1 MYKTFSKLII
11 NSLYGGFGMDEKNY
25 ESFICFSD
33 KEAEKINE
41 KFVAGGIRTHGTASA
56 AHALPSSA
64 DHSPDPKRTS
74 RKCTILRPSWP
85 LATRPSTAQP
95 RVPYGSA
102 RGSRASDHP
111 ARSAQRRQ

>member
-41 KFVAGGIRTHGTASA
+41 KTDVLEHFKKNECHIFKIVKNKKSNDIINKEENR
-56 AHALPSSA
+56 
-64 DHSPDPKRTS
+64 
-74 RKCTILRPSWP
+74 
-85 LATRPSTAQP
+85 
-95 RVPYGSA
+95 
-102 RGSRASDHP
+102 
-111 ARSAQRRQ
+111 